1 MAGQKLE
8 SPKQA
13 EEFGSLGLNFCGA
26 IFGGALR
33 GVFCGAEPRKLYPRE
48 KPRRRNRHSDR
59 AVDREL
65 DMERRYS
72 TVASKAVEILPN
84 EVNAGR

>member
-1 MAGQKLE
+1 M
-8 SPKQA
+8 
-13 EEFGSLGLNFCGA
+13 
-26 IFGGALR
+26 
-33 GVFCGAEPRKLYPRE
+33 PRKLYPRKE
-48 KPRRRNRHSDR
+48 PRRRNRHSDR

-84 EVNAGR
+84 EVNAGVGKTLMRLHKSMGPVLKLARYVCVFKIQ